1 MDPFVGRTRVSG
13 VDIILEP
20 KQAQNFSLALHELA
34 TNACKYGA
42 LSNGLGRVDVS
53 WAIKRNSK
61 GNVLSFRWSE
71 QGGPAAS
78 EPLQLGF
85 GTTLLKATFPG
96 IALHYRP
103 EGFSCNIELRLEEHA
118 G

>member
-1 MDPFVGRTRVSG
+1 MSG
-13 VDIILEP
+13 VDIVLEP
-20 KQAQNFSLALHELA
+20 AQAQNFSLALHELA

-42 LSNGLGRVDVS
+42 LSNRAGRIDVS

-61 GNVLSFRWSE
+61 GNVLSFRWNE

-78 EPLQLGF
+78 EPIQLGF

-96 IALHYRP
+96 IALHYLP
-103 EGFSCNIELRLEEHA
+103 EGFSCEIELALEEHNRSHV